1 MPSGPRLLLLD
12 DNPNDRPLI
21 LQQLRREIPGLQ
33 VTEIPS
39 GAGFAR
45 TLEGKGST
53 FTVVLPFIGPER

>member
-33 VTEIPS
+33 VTEIP
-39 GAGFAR
+39 
-45 TLEGKGST
+45 
-53 FTVVLPFIGPER
+53 